1 MAATCFPITL
11 SNQQPTTP
19 PQQKQQQQ
27 QQQSTQQQ
35 LAPATAEQ
43 PKTSEQ
49 MTVLRIKRKRTQ
61 TPLSALLIHNAKKSK
76 VDQVSE
82 DELKNNILFKYSGT
96 VDAEQVD
103 NTQQVVNDYQA
114 IYNQLACHQKG
125 ATTEGQRDEKKR
137 RCHDDEGP
145 RQKLSRYRVLNEKR
159 TASGVE
165 VGGKTA
171 TMSKDMDKL
180 YKVFDMIADEDP
192 LTGHVAANEQE
203 TIMCNNVEMIKEKLN
218 ITDDEPCEGRSA
230 QQLVEPAYV
239 YDLYLAPGGAVM
251 IGDNEIVNVEQY
263 MDGGEGVYE
272 HAALLGKED
281 EECYDDED
289 DENDEDNWRNEYPEE
304 ESDGDESWSDKSDN
318 SDDGSE
324 GSSDDEYGGGHVFNQ
339 YREGIGRAKFDPY
352 AVQND
357 DDYTFTIE
365 SDVDSDG
372 WDVLVYV
379 FLFMV

>member
-1 MAATCFPITL
+1 MSSNGIHTDENCNPKEMATTCFPNTL
-11 SNQQPTTP
+11 SNQQQPTSP
-19 PQQKQQQQ
+19 PQHQHQQPKQ
-27 QQQSTQQQ
+27 S
-35 LAPATAEQ
+35 APATADQ
-43 PKTSEQ
+43 QSPKTSEQ

-125 ATTEGQRDEKKR
+125 ATEGQRDEKKR
-137 RCHDDEGP
+137 RRHDDEGP

-159 TASGVE
+159 TAAADENCKIG
-165 VGGKTA
+165 
-171 TMSKDMDKL
+171 TMSKEMVKL
-180 YKVFDMIADEDP
+180 YKVFDMVADEDP
-192 LTGHVAANEQE
+192 LTGHVTANEQE

-230 QQLVEPAYV
+230 QQPCEPAYV

-272 HAALLGKED
+272 HGALLGKED

-304 ESDGDESWSDKSDN
+304 ESDGDESWSDKSVD

-372 WDVLVYV
+372 
-379 FLFMV
+379 